1 MLECFVCFVCFVGV
15 VGEWGDVCDGGG
27 DECGEWV
34 VGEGCG
40 GDGGDGGGDDVG
52 YGEYVVDG
60 VEGEGVFDVC
70 VVSGVGVCGVGG
82 CGVDD
87 VVDVIVEGVSVV
99 CFHGVFSFLVC
110 SPLTRNN
117 IYDCVAYSCV
127 GCGVS

>member
-1 MLECFVCFVCFVGV
+1 MGV

-40 GDGGDGGGDDVG
+40 GDVCDGGGDDVG

-60 VEGEGVFDVC
+60 VECESVFDVC
-70 VVSGVGVCGVGG
+70 VVSGVCVCGVGG
-82 CGVDD
+82 CGVDE

-99 CFHGVFSFLVC
+99 SFHRGVFLSARV
-110 SPLTRNN
+110 PL
-117 IYDCVAYSCV
+117 
-127 GCGVS
+127 